1 VRFHSLGGLLNRI
14 KPNSKWYLVD
24 LTYEYKN
31 HWNLTKNWPYFVKKY
46 NDLLK
51 DYYSSPLDIE
61 KAVDLIVEKIING
74 KSIWVIGNGGSA
86 STAEHLEIDMMY
98 IKHDTVEKKVKVT
111 ALTSNSAVITAIAND
126 KGYEHVFS
134 AQLERKAQ
142 SGDLCIII
150 SASGNSENLVEAS
163 KYCKNNGIQTLAI
176 LGFDGGEL
184 LKASDLILHFKTD
197 YGQYGEVEDVHL
209 SICHQIS
216 YSVLEELKN
225 KK

>member
-1 VRFHSLGGLLNRI
+1 LNRI

-51 DYYSSPLDIE
+51 DYYSNPLNIE

-86 STAEHLEIDMMY
+86 STAEHFEIDMMC
-98 IKHDTVEKKVKVT
+98 IKQDLQEKKVKVT

-134 AQLERKAQ
+134 TQLERKAQ
-142 SGDLCIII
+142 NGDLCIII
-150 SASGNSENLVEAS
+150 SASGNSKNLIEAS
-163 KYCKNNGIQTLAI
+163 KYCKTTGIQTLAI

-184 LKASDLILHFKTD
+184 LKTSGLTLHFVTE
-197 YGQYGEVEDVHL
+197 YGQYGVVEDVHL

-216 YSVLEELKN
+216 QSVLLKIKN
-225 KK
+225 LT

>member
-1 VRFHSLGGLLNRI
+1 M
-14 KPNSKWYLVD
+14 
-24 LTYEYKN
+24 
-31 HWNLTKNWPYFVKKY
+31 KKY

-51 DYYSSPLDIE
+51 YYYSNPLDIE
-61 KAVDLIVEKIING
+61 KAVDLIVGIIVNG

-98 IKHDTVEKKVKVT
+98 IKHDAVEKVKVT

-134 AQLERKAQ
+134 TQLERKAQ

-197 YGQYGEVEDVHL
+197 YGQYGAVEDVHL